1 MISVIFYGRNDNHGY
16 NLHKRASLS
25 LNNMA
30 ELLTHEDD
38 EVLFVDWNTSPGLPT
53 FIESIHDLLT
63 EKAKKITKIIKVDFY
78 THNLLFSSKTK
89 KQTVEPV
96 ARNTAIVRSNPKNKW
111 VLSTNTDMIFIPKN
125 SNKSLSDICSE
136 LEDGFYEL
144 PRFSIPEII
153 WETFDRLNPE
163 SVMKDIKEIR
173 LKIDLDEIITAGP
186 ILRYD
191 APGDFQLCLREQL
204 MEIRGFDENMILGWH
219 VDSNLCRRLNILNG
233 ETKTLINE
241 LYGYHCE
248 HTKTTTHFTATSIQN
263 SLIDFFER
271 VDSPY
276 SSYKNSDW
284 GLSNITL
291 SEFKVNEKLEN
302 RFEALYEFAKAP
314 QIPRTAVY
322 TNSMGNL
329 VSYPESHAV
338 PYLVDAL
345 YDYPPN
351 TELLLFCHNKNKYD
365 WYLELLERVGLTNV
379 IKIQEE
385 ASPEFQIDNLVNP
398 KVVILDLGIEIASQD
413 ISVLSHDDINND
425 LIDDQINIIHKFLK
439 FVITNSQEKSLYETP
454 IVTLNLETYD
464 SGVGVF
470 LKKWIELPQV
480 ASNSRVR
487 IGFLKKALKNRSKKT
502 LEKLLEKTMKEI
514 NFLGSNYFSKL
525 KLNLRMKDIQGI
537 QLTSHQIIPYAQKY
551 SGVSM
556 TRRGLM
562 LQKFGNI
569 DFNLSNLELP
579 KDSVQ
584 IIELDRPLIDGNTY
598 DVEGIFRI
606 NDHEEKIKF
615 EKNRSETKSIKCNSN
630 PNIEELNFSYENM
643 NYHEDHR
650 SVVRLIN
657 LGVFGS
663 KKIKKKL
670 IHMRS
675 SDLLSRFFLDDN
687 WSYSN
692 EGLKRWTTNSIF
704 TINLNEYNLTKER
717 CIALEIKYYKNCKNT
732 NFIKQVR
739 TDSLN
744 SNLKYIEI
752 PRIRRQ
758 QGRIVFIF
766 LPTNCN
772 GKVIIETNA
781 ERILP
786 FEMDKRD
793 VREVYSTVG
802 SFAVA
807 EGNLQKALLLIIFP
821 FFILWVKFVKVC
833 YDVKNKILNFVKKL
847 YRGISNWKT

>member
-38 EVLFVDWNTSPGLPT
+38 EILFVDWNTSPGLPT

-78 THNLLFSSKTK
+78 THNLLFGSKTK

-163 SVMKDIKEIR
+163 SVMKDIKELR

-204 MEIRGFDENMILGWH
+204 IEIRGFDENMILGWH

-276 SSYKNSDW
+276 SSDKNSNW

-291 SEFKVNEKLEN
+291 SEFKVNEKLQN
-302 RFEALYEFAKAP
+302 RFESLFEFAKAP
-314 QIPRTAVY
+314 PIPRTAVY
-322 TNSMGNL
+322 ANSMGNL

-345 YDYPPN
+345 YGYPPN
-351 TELLLFCHNKNKYD
+351 TKLLIFCHYKSKYER
-365 WYLELLERVGLTNV
+365 YKELLESIGFTNV
-379 IKIQEE
+379 IEIQGE
-385 ASPEFQIDNLVNP
+385 ANTEFQVENFMNP
-398 KVVILDLGIEIASQD
+398 TIVVLDLGFEIDSQD
-413 ISVLSHDDINND
+413 ISVLSHEDINND
-425 LIDDQINIIHKFLK
+425 LKDDQLNIINRFLK
-439 FVITNSQEKSLYETP
+439 FVIINSQEKTLYETP
-454 IVTLNLETYD
+454 VITLNLETYD
-464 SGVGVF
+464 SGAGAF
-470 LKKWIELPQV
+470 LKKWLELPQV

-487 IGFLKKALKNRSKKT
+487 IGFVKKALKNRNKKT
-502 LEKLLEKTMKEI
+502 LEKIFEKTMKEI

-525 KLNLRMKDIQGI
+525 QLNQKMKDKQGI
-537 QLTSHQIIPYAQKY
+537 QLTSHQIIPYSHNF
-551 SGVSM
+551 SGVSI

-562 LQKFGNI
+562 LQKFGHIN
-569 DFNLSNLELP
+569 FNLSNLALP

-598 DVEGIFRI
+598 DVEGTFGI
-606 NDHEEKIKF
+606 NEYQETIKF
-615 EKNRSETKSIKCNSN
+615 EKNRNETKAIKYISN
-630 PNIEELNFSYENM
+630 PNIENLNFSYENM
-643 NYHEDHR
+643 NYNEDHR
-650 SVVRLIN
+650 TGVRLIN
-657 LGVFGS
+657 LGVFGL

-670 IHMRS
+670 THMRS
-675 SDLLSRFFLDDN
+675 SDLRSRYFLEDN

-692 EGLKRWTTNSIF
+692 EGLKRWSTNSIF
-704 TINLNEYNLTKER
+704 TINLNDYNLKKDR
-717 CIALEIKYYKNCKNT
+717 CIALEIRYYKNCKNT

-739 TDSLN
+739 TDSP
-744 SNLKYIEI
+744 SSDLKYFEI

-758 QGRIVFIF
+758 QGRMVFIF
-766 LPTNCN
+766 LPANCN

-786 FEMDKRD
+786 FEMDKLD
-793 VREVYSTVG
+793 VREVYSTLG

-807 EGNLQKALLLIIFP
+807 EGNRQKALLLITFP
-821 FFILWVKFVKVC
+821 LFMLWVKFVKVC
-833 YDVKNKILNFVKKL
+833 YDVKNKFLNFVKKL

>member
-38 EVLFVDWNTSPGLPT
+38 EILFVDWNTSPGLPT

-78 THNLLFSSKTK
+78 THNLLFGSKTK

-163 SVMKDIKEIR
+163 SVMKDIKELR
-173 LKIDLDEIITAGP
+173 LKIDIDEIITAGP

-204 MEIRGFDENMILGWH
+204 IEIRGFDENMILGWH

-276 SSYKNSDW
+276 SSDKNSNW

-291 SEFKVNEKLEN
+291 SEFKVNEKLQN
-302 RFEALYEFAKAP
+302 RFESLFEFAKAP
-314 QIPRTAVY
+314 PIPRTAVY
-322 TNSMGNL
+322 ANSMGNL

-345 YDYPPN
+345 YGYPPN
-351 TELLLFCHNKNKYD
+351 TKLLIFCHYKSKYER
-365 WYLELLERVGLTNV
+365 YKELLESIGFTNV
-379 IKIQEE
+379 IEIQGE
-385 ASPEFQIDNLVNP
+385 ANTEFQVENFMNP
-398 KVVILDLGIEIASQD
+398 TIVVLDLGFEIDSQD
-413 ISVLSHDDINND
+413 ISVLSHEDINND
-425 LIDDQINIIHKFLK
+425 LKDDQLNIINRFLK
-439 FVITNSQEKSLYETP
+439 FVIINSQEKTLYETP
-454 IVTLNLETYD
+454 VITLNLETYD
-464 SGVGVF
+464 SGAGVF
-470 LKKWIELPQV
+470 LKKWLELPQV

-487 IGFLKKALKNRSKKT
+487 IGFVKKALKNRNKKT
-502 LEKLLEKTMKEI
+502 LEKILEKTMKEI

-525 KLNLRMKDIQGI
+525 QLNQKMKDKQGI
-537 QLTSHQIIPYAQKY
+537 QLTSHQIIPYAHNF
-551 SGVSM
+551 SGVSI

-562 LQKFGNI
+562 LQKFGHIN
-569 DFNLSNLELP
+569 FNLSNLALP

-598 DVEGIFRI
+598 DVEGTFGI
-606 NDHEEKIKF
+606 NEYQETIKF
-615 EKNRSETKSIKCNSN
+615 EKNRNETKAIKYISN
-630 PNIEELNFSYENM
+630 PNIENLNFSYENM
-643 NYHEDHR
+643 NYNEDHR
-650 SVVRLIN
+650 TVVRLIN
-657 LGVFGS
+657 LGVFGL

-670 IHMRS
+670 THMRS
-675 SDLLSRFFLDDN
+675 SDLRSRYFLEDN

-704 TINLNEYNLTKER
+704 TINLNDYNLKKDR

-739 TDSLN
+739 TDSP
-744 SNLKYIEI
+744 SSDLKYFEI

-758 QGRIVFIF
+758 QGRMVFIF
-766 LPTNCN
+766 LPANCN

-786 FEMDKRD
+786 FEMDKLD

-807 EGNLQKALLLIIFP
+807 EGNRQKALLLITFP
-821 FFILWVKFVKVC
+821 LFMLWVKFVKVC
-833 YDVKNKILNFVKKL
+833 YDVKNKFLNFVKKL

>member
-30 ELLTHEDD
+30 ELLTHDDD
-38 EVLFVDWNTSPGLPT
+38 EILFVDWNTSPGLPT

-111 VLSTNTDMIFIPKN
+111 ILSTNTDMIFIPKN

-163 SVMKDIKEIR
+163 SVMKDIKELR

-204 MEIRGFDENMILGWH
+204 IEIRGFDENMILGWH

-241 LYGYHCE
+241 IYGYHCE

-276 SSYKNSDW
+276 SSDKNSNW

-302 RFEALYEFAKAP
+302 RFDALYEFAKAP

-322 TNSMGNL
+322 ANSMGNL

-338 PYLVDAL
+338 PYLIDAL

-351 TELLLFCHNKNKYD
+351 TEVFLFCHNKNKYD
-365 WYLELLERVGLTNV
+365 WYLELLERVGFTNV
-379 IKIQEE
+379 IKIQEA
-385 ASPEFQIDNLVNP
+385 ASPEFQLENFMTP
-398 KVVILDLGIEIASQD
+398 KVIILDLGIEIGEHD
-413 ISVLSHDDINND
+413 VSVLSHDDINNN
-425 LIDDQINIIHKFLK
+425 LKDDQINIIHKFLK
-439 FVITNSQEKSLYETP
+439 FVIINSQGKSLYETP
-454 IVTLNLETYD
+454 VVTLNLETYD
-464 SGVGVF
+464 AGAGAF
-470 LKKWIELPQV
+470 LKKWIQLPQV

-487 IGFLKKALKNRSKKT
+487 IGFLKKPLMNRSKKT
-502 LEKLLEKTMKEI
+502 LEELLERTKQEI
-514 NFLGSNYFSKL
+514 DFLGSRYFSKL
-525 KLNLRMKDIQGI
+525 QLNKRMKDEQGI
-537 QLTSHQIIPYAQKY
+537 QLTSHRIIPFAHNY
-551 SGVSM
+551 SGVSI

-562 LQKFGNI
+562 LQKFGHI
-569 DFNLSNLELP
+569 DFYPSDLGLP
-579 KDSVQ
+579 EGSVQ
-584 IIELDRPLIDGNTY
+584 IIELDRPLMDGNTY
-598 DVEGIFRI
+598 DVEGIFGL
-606 NDHEEKIKF
+606 NDHQENLKF
-615 EKNRSETKSIKCNSN
+615 EKNRNETKSIKCNTN
-630 PNIEELNFSYENM
+630 PSIDKMNFYFKNM
-643 NYHEDHR
+643 NYNEDHKA
-650 SVVRLIN
+650 VLRLTN
-657 LGVFGS
+657 LGIFGLD
-663 KKIKKKL
+663 KIKKKL

-675 SDLLSRFFLDDN
+675 SDLRSRYFLEDN

-704 TINLNEYNLTKER
+704 TINLNKHNMLKER
-717 CIALEIKYYKNCKNT
+717 CIALEVKYYRNCESI
-732 NFIKQVR
+732 NFIKQIK
-739 TDSLN
+739 TDSIN
-744 SNLKYIEI
+744 GNLKFIEI
-752 PRIRRQ
+752 PRVQRRR
-758 QGRIVFIF
+758 GRIVFIF
-766 LPTNCN
+766 VPANCN
-772 GKVIIETNA
+772 GKVVIESNA
-781 ERILP
+781 EPILP
-786 FEMDKRD
+786 FEMDIRD
-793 VREVYSTVG
+793 FREVYSSVG
-802 SFAVA
+802 SFAIA
-807 EGNLQKALLLIIFP
+807 EGIIQKALVFSSFP
-821 FFILWVKFVKVC
+821 LFILWVNFEKVC
-833 YDVKNKILNFVKKL
+833 ADINYKTVNFVRKKF
-847 YRGISNWKT
+847 RSPTIWKT

>member
-38 EVLFVDWNTSPGLPT
+38 EILFVDWNTSPGLPT

-125 SNKSLSDICSE
+125 SNKSLSDICSG

-163 SVMKDIKEIR
+163 SVMKDIKELR

-191 APGDFQLCLREQL
+191 APGDFQLCLRKQL
-204 MEIRGFDENMILGWH
+204 IEIRGFDENMILGWH

-241 LYGYHCE
+241 IYGYHCE

-276 SSYKNSDW
+276 SSDKNSNW

-291 SEFKVNEKLEN
+291 SEFKVNEKIQN
-302 RFEALYEFAKAP
+302 RFDALYEFAKPP

-322 TNSMGNL
+322 ANSMGNL

-351 TELLLFCHNKNKYD
+351 TKLLLFCHNKNKYY
-365 WYLELLERVGLTNV
+365 WYLELLERIGFPNV
-379 IKIQEE
+379 INIQEA
-385 ASPEFQIDNLVNP
+385 ASPEFQIENLMTP
-398 KVVILDLGIEIASQD
+398 KVVILDLGIKISAQE
-413 ISVLSHDDINND
+413 ISVLSHEDIKNN
-425 LIDDQINIIHKFLK
+425 LIDDQLKIVHKFLK

-454 IVTLNLETYD
+454 IITLNLETYD
-464 SGVGVF
+464 SGAGIF
-470 LKKWIELPQV
+470 MKKWMELPQV

-502 LEKLLEKTMKEI
+502 LEKLLERTMKEI
-514 NFLGSNYFSKL
+514 NYLGSNYFL
-525 KLNLRMKDIQGI
+525 KMQLNQRMIDKQGI

-551 SGVSM
+551 SGVNL

-562 LQKFGNI
+562 LQKFGHI
-569 DFNLSNLELP
+569 DFNLSDLGLP

-598 DVEGIFRI
+598 DVEGTFGI
-606 NDHEEKIKF
+606 NDYREIIKF
-615 EKNRSETKSIKCNSN
+615 GKNRNETKAIKYNSN
-630 PNIEELNFSYENM
+630 SDIGNLNFSYKNL
-643 NYHEDHR
+643 NYNEDHR
-650 SVVRLIN
+650 TVIRLTN
-657 LGVFGS
+657 LGVFGL

-670 IHMRS
+670 SHMRA
-675 SDLLSRFFLDDN
+675 SDLRSRYFLEDN

-704 TINLNEYNLTKER
+704 TINLKDYNLKKDR
-717 CIALEIKYYKNCKNT
+717 CIALEIQYYKNCKNT

-739 TDSLN
+739 TDSLS

-758 QGRIVFIF
+758 KGRIVFIF
-766 LPTNCN
+766 LPANCN

-781 ERILP
+781 EGNLP
-786 FEMDKRD
+786 FETNIRD

-807 EGNLQKALLLIIFP
+807 EGNRQKALLFITFP
-821 FFILWVKFVKVC
+821 LFMLWVKFVKVC
-833 YDVKNKILNFVKKL
+833 YYNKDKFLKYVKKL
-847 YRGISNWKT
+847 YRRISIWKT